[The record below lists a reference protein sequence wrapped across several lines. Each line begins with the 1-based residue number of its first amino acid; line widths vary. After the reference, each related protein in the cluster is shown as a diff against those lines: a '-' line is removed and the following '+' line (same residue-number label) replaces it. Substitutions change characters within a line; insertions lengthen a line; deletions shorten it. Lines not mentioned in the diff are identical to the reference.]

1 MASDYGCEIHA
12 AISED
17 KTIARGKLMS
27 GNATVK
33 ATVGGKSQV
42 SYSISTKT
50 LILTIAG
57 ALAFWITNFM
67 ISLTPIAA
75 EYRAGLSISY
85 IPMIVESLV
94 GGLVIAFMVSYFL
107 IRFYNRIP
115 AANPIMKSVFLS
127 LIALI
132 AATAILELPASLGA
146 NGDVLHY
153 FLIGLLFN
161 VLRILALG
169 IVIGLLMGLLH
180 KGYTTTKSGSKS
192 LRAS

>member
-1 MASDYGCEIHA
+1 
-12 AISED
+12 
-17 KTIARGKLMS
+17 MS
-27 GNATVK
+27 GNATVG
-33 ATVGGKSQV
+33 ANVGGKRHL
-42 SYSISTKT
+42 SYSIFTKT

-57 ALAFWITNFM
+57 ALAFWVTNFA

-94 GGLVIAFMVSYFL
+94 GGLIIALLVSYFL

-115 AANPIMKSVFLS
+115 ASKPIIKSVFLS

-132 AATAILELPASLGA
+132 AATAILELPASFGA
-146 NGDVLHY
+146 SGDVLHY

-169 IVIGLLMGLLH
+169 IAIGLLMSLLH
-180 KGYTTTKSGSKS
+180 KGYTTTESGSKS